1 MLEKLKTSYH
11 YVTKNA
17 KHVKINYQE
26 VDKMVEKI
34 EEANQAYWLKSNPFG
49 LLDMKCEEI
58 IDFLLIYHTV
68 GNYCFWGEPKWEIE
82 TPNGKLDGSYAMM
95 YLLINPFQTNPNFD
109 MSRKEFK
116 DLLKGNVEI
125 PLFEDRYESLIKM
138 NQFLQKENKPF
149 HEIINGITQD
159 EELLEFIIENL
170 SYFRDVSTYEGKEIY
185 FYKRAQLLT
194 SDILHILE
202 IKKGIKVDYSNLI
215 GCADYKIPQVMRC
228 YKMLEFDTDLA
239 TKVDKKECLMENSQE
254 EIEIRASNLEVI
266 DYIYQKTNKKYTKMN
281 INDFLWIQGQNKEKM
296 TKPYHR
302 TITNHY

>member
-34 EEANQAYWLKSNPFG
+34 EETNQVYWLKSNPFG
-49 LLDMKCEEI
+49 LLDMKYEEI

-95 YLLINPFQTNPNFD
+95 YLLINHFQTNPNFD

-159 EELLEFIIENL
+159 EELLEFIIL
-170 SYFRDVSTYEGKEIY
+170 S
-185 FYKRAQLLT
+185 
-194 SDILHILE
+194 
-202 IKKGIKVDYSNLI
+202 
-215 GCADYKIPQVMRC
+215 
-228 YKMLEFDTDLA
+228 
-239 TKVDKKECLMENSQE
+239 
-254 EIEIRASNLEVI
+254 
-266 DYIYQKTNKKYTKMN
+266 
-281 INDFLWIQGQNKEKM
+281 
-296 TKPYHR
+296 
-302 TITNHY
+302 